1 MRAGVTRARRHP
13 RAERRRIRCH
23 AMHRTTRLRR
33 SAHGDARVR
42 RHRAVPGGEI
52 SASEHSPSR
61 PRETEP
67 LLMDPTR
74 DTAWAGALGATRTL
88 PRTPTVGIAVV
99 RADMTKAIL
108 QLSVVERCCECTGA
122 ATSDSGRLFGDVAL
136 STKVSVC
143 GLRVRGCD
151 GMHFSIDIAFLAHD
165 NETEIKLDINSYMP
179 LSTFSPKSEL
189 SILSTR

>member
-23 AMHRTTRLRR
+23 VMHRTTRLRR

-136 STKVSVC
+136 STKVAPSQSAGYMYVGVMECIFRNSV
-143 GLRVRGCD
+143 
-151 GMHFSIDIAFLAHD
+151 FS
-165 NETEIKLDINSYMP
+165 T
-179 LSTFSPKSEL
+179 
-189 SILSTR
+189 